1 MGRRTR
7 ISIVRALPTAI
18 TRAIAST
25 IDILLFMLKN
35 DGLIQYSSTSQ
46 ISKRVWYPS
55 IIMEIIFILLII
67 MLLGGNGVMLYLLMR
82 PKSVAGSET
91 MLLMQQQLQELARTM
106 DTRLSET
113 NRTMQEGSRSQFSES
128 QKLMQS
134 ISRDVG
140 DQIKY
145 IQESIGEKLLHVQR
159 GVSEVSESS
168 KQVFTVAEQL
178 QNLEKVL
185 KHQKQRGNLGEASLQ
200 LALENLLPAG
210 SYHLQHQFP
219 GGETVDAV
227 IETKD
232 GLISVDAKFSLDN
245 YRRLV
250 DAVGDSERE
259 FLEKEFKNDLKKRID
274 ETAKYI
280 RPSDGTLPFAF
291 MYIPAEAIYYD
302 LLINEVGSVK
312 VNTRSLIDYAYRD
325 KNVIIVSPTTF
336 AAYLQSVLYGFR
348 AFKIEES
355 AKQIGKQVETLSRH
369 LAAYD
374 EYFKKMGNSL
384 GTTVNHYNSAQK
396 ELGKI
401 DKDVT
406 KITGSAVGIEALTL
420 EKPVVASDE

>member
-1 MGRRTR
+1 MEM
-7 ISIVRALPTAI
+7 
-18 TRAIAST
+18 
-25 IDILLFMLKN
+25 ILLVLV
-35 DGLIQYSSTSQ
+35 LVLAVS
-46 ISKRVWYPS
+46 
-55 IIMEIIFILLII
+55 
-67 MLLGGNGVMLYLLMR
+67 NGVVLYLLLR
-82 PKSVAGSET
+82 PKPEKPEVASES
-91 MLLMQQQLQELARTM
+91 MLLMQQQLQELSRTM
-106 DTRLSET
+106 DARLSET

-128 QKLMQS
+128 QKLMQT
-134 ISRDVG
+134 ISKEVNE
-140 DQIKY
+140 QIKY
-145 IQESIGEKLLHVQR
+145 IQESVSEKLLHVQR

-200 LALENLLPAG
+200 LALENMLPAG
-210 SYHLQHQFP
+210 AYKLQYQFP

-227 IETKD
+227 VETKD
-232 GLISVDAKFSLDN
+232 GMIPVDAKFSLDN

-250 DAVGDSERE
+250 DASSDDERE

-280 RPSDGTLPFAF
+280 RPKDGTLPFAF

-312 VNTRSLIDYAYRD
+312 VNTSSLIDYAYKD

-355 AKQIGKQVETLSRH
+355 AKQIGKQVEQLGRH
-369 LAAYD
+369 LSAYTS
-374 EYFKKMGNSL
+374 YFEKMGNSL
-384 GTTVNHYNSAQK
+384 GTTVNHYNAAQK

-401 DKDVT
+401 DKDVM
-406 KITGSAVGIEALTL
+406 KIAGEGIGLDPLVL
-420 EKPVVASDE
+420 EKPQKSDDDL